1 MSDLSGV
8 LPVSE
13 ARKNLYDIV
22 DEAITKLRRFIVTR
36 RGGGSITVLSTEE
49 VESLEET
56 MEIMS
61 SKTLVKEIKQGLA
74 DIKRGRTRSLKEV
87 EKRFKLYEN

>member
-1 MSDLSGV
+1 MSDLSQV

-13 ARKNLYDIV
+13 ARKNLYSIV
-22 DEAITKLRRFIVTR
+22 DEAITKLRRFVVTR
-36 RGGGSITVLSTEE
+36 REGGSITVLSTDE

-74 DIKRGRTRSLKEV
+74 DIKNGRTKSLKDV